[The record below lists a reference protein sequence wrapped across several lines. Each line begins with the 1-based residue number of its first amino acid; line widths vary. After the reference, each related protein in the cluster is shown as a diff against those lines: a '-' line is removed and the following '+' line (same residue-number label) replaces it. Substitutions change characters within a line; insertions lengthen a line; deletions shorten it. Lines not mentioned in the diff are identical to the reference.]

1 MRGMRSHVVHGFV
14 GISLCP
20 QDDTDRETLL
30 KLADIALYAAKGS
43 KKGTYRF
50 FDPSLE
56 RRLVTRLNREA
67 ELKLGI
73 EQQKLLLHYQLR
85 VKGDTGEITSLEA
98 LVRWPYPEAE
108 AFTAKR
114 IYSDG

>member
-20 QDDTDRETLL
+20 QDDTDRKTLL
-30 KLADIALYAAKGS
+30 KLADIAVYAAMGS
-43 KKGTYRF
+43 NKGTYRF
-50 FDPSLE
+50 FDHSLE
-56 RRLVTRLNREA
+56 RRLVTRLNREV

-73 EQQKLLLHYQLR
+73 ERQELLLHYQLR
-85 VKGDTGEITSLEA
+85 VKGETGEITSMEA
-98 LVRWPYPEAE
+98 LVRWPYPEAG
-108 AFTAKR
+108 AFAAKR